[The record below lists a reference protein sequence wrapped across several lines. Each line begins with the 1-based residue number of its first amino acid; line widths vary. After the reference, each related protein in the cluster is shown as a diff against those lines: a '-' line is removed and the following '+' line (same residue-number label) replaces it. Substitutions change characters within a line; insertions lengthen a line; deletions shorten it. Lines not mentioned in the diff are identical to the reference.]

1 MNNDKRYRQL
11 KKYPYQKFKV
21 KNIQYLEQKINSRL
35 KITQENTS
43 EFERLA
49 IEYIHNLK
57 NKNT

>member
-11 KKYPYQKFKV
+11 KKNPYQKFKV

-35 KITQENTS
+35 KTTQENTS